1 MVHIRFEGRSLDV
14 CERDLKITPEAL
26 RALSDAEVKERVA
39 RHLDIGIERLRF
51 TVVDRT
57 PGGSL
62 ILRPEA
68 VYG

>member
-14 CERDLKITPEAL
+14 SEGDLKITPGI
-26 RALSDAEVKERVA
+26 SDAEVRERVA
-39 RHLDIGIERLRF
+39 RFLDVGIERLRF